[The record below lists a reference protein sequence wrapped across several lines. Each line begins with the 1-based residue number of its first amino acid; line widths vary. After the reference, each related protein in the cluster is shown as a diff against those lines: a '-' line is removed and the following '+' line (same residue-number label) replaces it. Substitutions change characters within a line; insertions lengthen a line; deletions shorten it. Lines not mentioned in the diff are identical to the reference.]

1 LIIPSATHDDPLL
14 QARSPG
20 EPGHKAP
27 EKSGLYPKSPKV
39 ADDVIEAHGLL
50 TSRFPALGILV
61 ARGVLPLGSFLDA
74 GVLLERL
81 LMARDRLDLSP
92 QDPIETVVEAVH
104 LNVMDPREA
113 DSESLADVRRSLAA
127 KEAEV
132 EHLKSQVAT
141 LQDTLEHESKQAVAA
156 PQPPVADTAEQKP
169 AVEASLADLRGQLAS
184 LKAALKQRH
193 LERNQI
199 RRDLFQAREE
209 LEVLRRQRLDS
220 EEEGPSQ
227 EQEEG
232 MLLLP
237 EERMAPR
244 QCDYRF
250 FRRAFLRALPD
261 CPPVSAAWHCASLVV
276 LRRVMC
282 PLFGEPSA

>member
-113 DSESLADVRRSLAA
+113 DSESLADVHRSLAA
-127 KEAEV
+127 KEVEV
-132 EHLKSQVAT
+132 VVYPRH
-141 LQDTLEHESKQAVAA
+141 
-156 PQPPVADTAEQKP
+156 ADKYLGP
-169 AVEASLADLRGQLAS
+169 LAS
-184 LKAALKQRH
+184 R
-193 LERNQI
+193 
-199 RRDLFQAREE
+199 
-209 LEVLRRQRLDS
+209 
-220 EEEGPSQ
+220 
-227 EQEEG
+227 
-232 MLLLP
+232 
-237 EERMAPR
+237 
-244 QCDYRF
+244 
-250 FRRAFLRALPD
+250 LRAAYQ
-261 CPPVSAAWHCASLVV
+261 PVSRTPNQFSTPRPRPLV
-276 LRRVMC
+276 
-282 PLFGEPSA
+282 GI